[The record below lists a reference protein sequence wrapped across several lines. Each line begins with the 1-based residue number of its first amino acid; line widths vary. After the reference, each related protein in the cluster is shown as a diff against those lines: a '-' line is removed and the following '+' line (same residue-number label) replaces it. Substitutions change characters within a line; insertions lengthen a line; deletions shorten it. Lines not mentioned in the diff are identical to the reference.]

1 MHSQACHLSYQISHI
16 HISLPWCSH
25 PKRNWK
31 MEPFIH
37 FIYSSLFL
45 PHFLLTSTY
54 YCSSSNS
61 SSFAPH
67 ILLLLSNRCLTLN
80 LSLTSPFLVSP
91 HRTPSS
97 DFNFSLSSLCSSLTP
112 SGERPIRLHLHRGFT
127 GHGCEGKPKWNAA
140 HLLE

>member
-31 MEPFIH
+31 MEPFTH
-37 FIYSSLFL
+37 FIYSSFFL
-45 PHFLLTSTY
+45 PHFLLTLTY
-54 YCSSSNS
+54 YCTSSSS

-67 ILLLLSNRCLTLN
+67 ILLLLSGRFLTLN
-80 LSLTSPFLVSP
+80 LSFTSLFLVSP
-91 HRTPSS
+91 HHAPPS
-97 DFNFSLSSLCSSLTP
+97 DFNSSLSSLCSSLTP
-112 SGERPIRLHLHRGFT
+112 SGERPIRLHRGFT
-127 GHGCEGKPKWNAA
+127 GHGCGGKPKWNAA